1 MSNNPAGDRP
11 RKKGPRNGPSDKQPR
26 QGGGDR
32 PRGERRGGGGG
43 GQGGGPGGPRGGGRQ
58 NAPRSGRLS
67 REELE
72 WARDLW
78 QHNEPADEIAHQI
91 GVPVEEIEALIAGW
105 APRSE

>member
-1 MSNNPAGDRP
+1 MSNNSTGDRP
-11 RKKGPRNGPSDKQPR
+11 RRKGPRSGPADKQPRQAR

-32 PRGERRGGGGG
+32 PRGERRGGP
-43 GQGGGPGGPRGGGRQ
+43 QGGPGGGGRQ
-58 NAPRSGRLS
+58 RAQRSGRLS

-105 APRSE
+105 AGRGD

>member
-1 MSNNPAGDRP
+1 MSNNSAGDRP
-11 RKKGPRNGPSDKQPR
+11 RRKGPRSGPSDKQPRQAR

-32 PRGERRGGGGG
+32 PRGERRGGGQG
-43 GQGGGPGGPRGGGRQ
+43 GQGGPRGGGRQ
-58 NAPRSGRLS
+58 NAQRSGRLS

-105 APRSE
+105 AGRAD